1 MKLGLHNLPFIYATL
16 VQFIMIK
23 QLAYIKKNNR
33 PDWEETKKLTVK
45 KMKKRPISIA
55 KGTINI
61 KNLLDLL
68 HAFEDLEKAI
78 KQFK

>member
-1 MKLGLHNLPFIYATL
+1 
-16 VQFIMIK
+16 
-23 QLAYIKKNNR
+23 
-33 PDWEETKKLTVK
+33 
-45 KMKKRPISIA
+45 MKKRPNSIA

>member
-1 MKLGLHNLPFIYATL
+1 
-16 VQFIMIK
+16 
-23 QLAYIKKNNR
+23 
-33 PDWEETKKLTVK
+33 
-45 KMKKRPISIA
+45 MKKRPISIA

-78 KQFK
+78 KQFKQKRQQCIPFYVSIAFVSTISTYIFFIDRNALYICI